1 MILDGEEVQIDILD
15 TAGQEDYAAIRDNYF
30 RSGEGFL
37 CVFSITDDDS
47 FQATQEF
54 RWAAAEWNAARPDAN
69 RVTLSSRE
77 QILRVKNDENIS
89 FLLVGNK
96 CDLGERR
103 KVSLEEAE
111 NRAQQWGVPY
121 IETSAKTRENVDKV
135 SLFGSAVNFDNVW
148 LVAAGVFRPD
158 EGHPIAQNGR
168 DQNQHQQGQGQDE
181 TEEDQVFH
189 SVNFVSSPHF
199 LKKNQKNNQSGSWWR
214 RIPVGFASV
223 EIPEISRVTVY
234 LNCGAF
240 SFIFRVLLFFLKKYR
255 SVSCVLVW

>member
-1 MILDGEEVQIDILD
+1 MRALFLTYVESRFSFFSKFVEDYEPTKADSYRKKVMLDGEEVQIDILD

-54 RWAAAEWNAARPDAN
+54 RYDLNERETTCFLFNP
-69 RVTLSSRE
+69 TLIYRHFRE

-103 KVSLEEAE
+103 KVSLEEAQ

-121 IETSAKTRENVDKV
+121 IETSAKTREHVDKV
-135 SLFGSAVNFDNVW
+135 FFVLSLN
-148 LVAAGVFRPD
+148 
-158 EGHPIAQNGR
+158 
-168 DQNQHQQGQGQDE
+168 
-181 TEEDQVFH
+181 
-189 SVNFVSSPHF
+189 
-199 LKKNQKNNQSGSWWR
+199 
-214 RIPVGFASV
+214 
-223 EIPEISRVTVY
+223 Y
-234 LNCGAF
+234 
-240 SFIFRVLLFFLKKYR
+240 
-255 SVSCVLVW
+255 